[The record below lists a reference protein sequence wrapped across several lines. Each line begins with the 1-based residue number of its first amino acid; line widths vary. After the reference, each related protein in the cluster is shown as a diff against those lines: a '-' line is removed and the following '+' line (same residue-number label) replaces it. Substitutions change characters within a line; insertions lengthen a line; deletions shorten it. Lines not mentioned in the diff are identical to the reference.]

1 MATIRITVLG
11 LVIVAVGFALFTV
24 IAGFK
29 VRTEAK
35 SALSDLSGLQQ
46 WDDPTAWG
54 AISVYHSS
62 QRLALPFIPRLA
74 PSPASTSMEGSPEWG
89 SSCRISRK
97 SNGKVVAESPVT
109 DLFENGRHPS
119 ESEKQWAEKTLAPT
133 LEKAPEKPIGAP
145 TGINVDEHGARALH
159 HDFRHADSPPLHP
172 CRSSRRLERT
182 TSYLNYPG
190 QPPYTRGIHAS
201 GYRGKMWTMRQFS
214 GFASPEETN
223 QRYKYLLEHGGQ
235 GLSVAFDLPTLMGY
249 DSDHPFSE
257 GEVGKCGVAIDSLE
271 DMEILFDGIDL
282 EKTTVSMTINS
293 PASVLWAMY
302 LAVAEKQGADWQKIS
317 GTIQNDILK
326 EYIAQKEYIYP
337 PAPSMRLVIDTFE
350 FGSMFTPRFNTIS
363 ISGYHIREA
372 GSTALQELAFTIYD
386 GVEYVEWA
394 RRRGLD
400 VDEFGPRLSFFFNA
414 HNDFFEEIAKY
425 RAARKIWYRLMKDR
439 FGAKNQRTWL
449 MRFHTQTAGV
459 SLTAQ
464 QPMNNVARV
473 ALQALAAVLGGTQ
486 SLHTDS
492 YDEALALPTEE
503 AVRIALRTQQ
513 IIAYESG
520 VAQTVDPL
528 GGSYFVERLTLDME
542 NGAFDYFDKL
552 DAMGG
557 MVAAIEKGYPQK
569 EIAEASYQFQRANE
583 AREKITVGANEF
595 VVEEPSPNILY
606 IGEEV
611 AQAQTKKLKSLR
623 ERRSN
628 EEVRRCLDALKKAAA
643 QEPRAGENGQISP
656 ANTMP
661 FIVEAVKA
669 YATVGEICE
678 ALREVYGTYTE
689 TAFA

>member
-1 MATIRITVLG
+1 MAN
-11 LVIVAVGFALFTV
+11 
-24 IAGFK
+24 
-29 VRTEAK
+29 
-35 SALSDLSGLQQ
+35 S
-46 WDDPTAWG
+46 
-54 AISVYHSS
+54 
-62 QRLALPFIPRLA
+62 
-74 PSPASTSMEGSPEWG
+74 
-89 SSCRISRK
+89 K
-97 SNGKVVAESPVT
+97 SNGKSLSESPVA
-109 DLFENGRHPS
+109 DVFEAGRHPS
-119 ESEKQWAEKTLAPT
+119 DSEKQWAEKTLAPS
-133 LEKAPEKPIGAP
+133 LEKSPEKPIGAA
-145 TGINVDEHGARALH
+145 TGTNVDDQNHAR
-159 HDFRHADSPPLHP
+159 FTTISGMPI
-172 CRSSRRLERT
+172 RRLYTEADLPEDW
-182 TSYLNYPG
+182 SYDQYLNYPG
-190 QPPYTRGIHAS
+190 QAPYTRGIHAS

-223 QRYKYLLEHGGQ
+223 ARYKYLLTHGGQ

-293 PASVLWAMY
+293 PASILWAMY
-302 LAVAEKQGADWQKIS
+302 LAVAEKQGADWKKIS
-317 GTIQNDILK
+317 GTTQNDILK

-350 FGSMFTPRFNTIS
+350 FGSKFIPKFNTIS

-439 FGAKNQRTWL
+439 FSAKNQRTWL
-449 MRFHTQTAGV
+449 LRFHTQTAGV

-464 QPMNNVARV
+464 QPMNNIARV
-473 ALQALAAVLGGTQ
+473 AIQALAGVLGGTQ

-520 VAQTVDPL
+520 VANTVDPL

-542 NGAFDYFDKL
+542 NGAFNYFDKL

-583 AREKITVGANEF
+583 AKEKITVGANEF

-611 AQAQTKKLKSLR
+611 AEAQTRKLNALR
-623 ERRSN
+623 ARRSN
-628 EEVRRCLDALKKAAA
+628 DEVRRCLDALKKAAA
-643 QEPRAGENGQISP
+643 QEPKAGENGQISP

-661 FIVEAVKA
+661 FILDAVKA
-669 YATVGEICE
+669 YATVGEICD
-678 ALREVYGTYTE
+678 ALRQVYGEYTE

>member
-1 MATIRITVLG
+1 MADQ
-11 LVIVAVGFALFTV
+11 
-24 IAGFK
+24 
-29 VRTEAK
+29 K
-35 SALSDLSGLQQ
+35 STRDLIESPIHDVFEGRSPLQQ
-46 WDDPTAWG
+46 
-54 AISVYHSS
+54 
-62 QRLALPFIPRLA
+62 
-74 PSPASTSMEGSPEWG
+74 
-89 SSCRISRK
+89 
-97 SNGKVVAESPVT
+97 
-109 DLFENGRHPS
+109 
-119 ESEKQWAEKTLAPT
+119 EKQWAEKTLAPT

-145 TGINVDEHGARALH
+145 TGVNLDEHGHAR
-159 HDFRHADSPPLHP
+159 FTTISGMPI
-172 CRSSRRLERT
+172 RRLYTKADLPEDWDYDH
-182 TSYLNYPG
+182 YLGYPG

-201 GYRGKMWTMRQFS
+201 GYRGKLFTMRQFS

-223 QRYKYLLEHGGQ
+223 QRYKYLLEHGGS

-271 DMEILFDGIDL
+271 DMEILFHGIDL

-302 LAVAEKQGADWQKIS
+302 LVVAEKQGADWKKIS

-337 PAPSMRLVIDTFE
+337 PAPSMRLVVDTFE
-350 FGSMFTPRFNTIS
+350 FGSRFTPRFNTIS

-372 GSTALQELAFTIYD
+372 GSTALQELAFTLYD

-394 RRRGLD
+394 VRRGLE

-425 RAARKIWYRLMKDR
+425 RAARKIWYKVMTHR
-439 FGAKNQRTWL
+439 FAAKNARTAL

-459 SLTAQ
+459 SLPAQ
-464 QPMNNVARV
+464 QPMNNIARV

-486 SLHTDS
+486 SLHTDA
-492 YDEALALPTEE
+492 YDEALALPTED
-503 AVRIALRTQQ
+503 AARIALRTQQ

-520 VAQTVDPL
+520 VTQTVDPL
-528 GGSYFVERLTLDME
+528 GGSYFLERLTLDME
-542 NGAFDYFDKL
+542 KGAFEYFEKM

-557 MVAAIEKGYPQK
+557 MVKAIERGYPQK
-569 EIAEASYQFQRANE
+569 EIAESSYQYQRAAE
-583 AREKITVGANEF
+583 AREKVIVGVNEF
-595 VVEEPSPNILY
+595 TIQEEPPEILY
-606 IGEEV
+606 IDETV
-611 AQAQTKKLKSLR
+611 ARQQTQKLKALR

-628 EEVRRCLDALKKAAA
+628 DEVRRCLDALKKAAA
-643 QEPRAGENGQISP
+643 QEPQAGSNGNVSS

-661 FIVEAVKA
+661 YIVDAVRA

-689 TAFA
+689 VSIT